1 MTEACELKTEKNEQ
15 DKEPQIET
23 EHLTTKFF
31 NDLMENNRDIEIIFR
46 DGEKMKGRIKWFDRW
61 NIKLSISDDK
71 ECLIYRHAI
80 KGYLTC

>member
-1 MTEACELKTEKNEQ
+1 MTETCETEKTEVKQ
-15 DKEPQIET
+15 DKEPQIDA
-23 EHLTTKFF
+23 EHLTNKFF
-31 NDLMENNRDIEIIFR
+31 NDLIENNKNIEIIFR

>member
-1 MTEACELKTEKNEQ
+1 MTEVREKEENEVKQ

-31 NDLMENNRDIEIIFR
+31 DDLIEHNKDIEIIFR
-46 DGEKMKGRIKWFDRW
+46 DGEKMKGRIQWFDRW
-61 NIKLSISDDK
+61 NIKLSNSDDK

>member
-1 MTEACELKTEKNEQ
+1 MTETCETEKTDVKQ
-15 DKEPQIET
+15 DKDPQIET

-31 NDLMENNRDIEIIFR
+31 NDLVENNKDIEIIFR

>member
-1 MTEACELKTEKNEQ
+1 MTETCETEKTDVKQ
-15 DKEPQIET
+15 DKDPQIET

-31 NDLMENNRDIEIIFR
+31 NDLVENNKDIEIIFR
-46 DGEKMKGRIKWFDRW
+46 DGEKVKGRIQWFDRW

>member
-1 MTEACELKTEKNEQ
+1 MTEACEIEKTEIKQN
-15 DKEPQIET
+15 KEPQIET

-31 NDLMENNRDIEIIFR
+31 NDLIENNKYIEIIFR

>member
-1 MTEACELKTEKNEQ
+1 MTEDIKKSSEEIGQ
-15 DKEPQIET
+15 DKEQQIET

-31 NDLMENNRDIEIIFR
+31 NDLIESNKNIEIIFR
-46 DGEKMKGRIKWFDRW
+46 DGERIKGYIKWFDRW
-61 NIKLSISDDK
+61 NINFSTSDGK